1 MSENTAGAPSAG
13 KSYEDAREAT
23 RRAVFLNVALS
34 PDAGEEHREGLAA
47 VFQSCRERALKAGNA
62 CGMTADQVDADISQ
76 ICDMDVERLRAATD
90 EEFRAFA
97 DASGE
102 VVQRFLLG

>member
-1 MSENTAGAPSAG
+1 MTGDNTGSPSAG

-23 RRAVFLNVALS
+23 RRAVFLNVARSLDS
-34 PDAGEEHREGLAA
+34 GEEHRQGLAA
-47 VFQSCRERALKAGNA
+47 IFQACRERALEAGSA

-76 ICDMDVERLRAATD
+76 ICDEDVERLRAATD

-97 DASGE
+97 SESGE